1 MTASMG
7 RAWAE
12 MSTLPEREQD
22 MVAQIILDTIRGEQT
37 WDQQFAASHDFLD
50 HLAGRALADYE
61 AGRIEGLSWPLVSS
75 SRQ

>member
-1 MTASMG
+1 MTALMG

-61 AGRIEGLSWPLVSS
+61 AGRTQELFQASASS

>member
-22 MVAQIILDTIRGEQT
+22 MAAQIILDTIRGEQT

-61 AGRIEGLSWPLVSS
+61 AGRTRELFQASASS
-75 SRQ
+75 SR

>member
-1 MTASMG
+1 MTASME

-22 MVAQIILDTIRGEQT
+22 TVAQIILDTIRNEQT
-37 WDQQFAASHDFLD
+37 WDQQFAASHDVLD
-50 HLAGRALADYE
+50 HLADRALADHK
-61 AGRIEGLSWPLVSS
+61 AGRTEGFSQAPASS